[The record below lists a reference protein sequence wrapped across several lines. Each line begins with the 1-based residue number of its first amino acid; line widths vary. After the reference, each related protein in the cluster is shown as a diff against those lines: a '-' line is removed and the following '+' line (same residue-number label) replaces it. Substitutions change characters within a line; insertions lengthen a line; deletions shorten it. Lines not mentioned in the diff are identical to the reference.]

1 VFASTGVK
9 QAGVDPCRYVAALAG
24 DDIQTNPPATNE
36 AADDPARTF
45 SRQVDV
51 MPPAEVLAEL
61 DGEVDMQKL
70 EDVLMAEG
78 IDKFVAPQRALL
90 ALIAAKRAG

>member
-1 VFASTGVK
+1 ME
-9 QAGVDPCRYVAALAG
+9 ALAG

-36 AADDPARTF
+36 AADDPTRTF

-51 MPPAEVLAEL
+51 LPPAEVLAEL
-61 DGEVDMQKL
+61 DQAVDMQKL
-70 EDVLMAEG
+70 EDVLMVEG
-78 IDKFVAPQRALL
+78 IEKFVAPQRALL

>member
-9 QAGVDPCRYVAALAG
+9 QAGVDPCRYVEALAG

-36 AADDPARTF
+36 AADDPTRTF

-51 MPPAEVLAEL
+51 LPPAEVLAEL
-61 DGEVDMQKL
+61 DSEVDMQQL
-70 EDVLMAEG
+70 EDVLMDEG
-78 IDKFVAPQRALL
+78 IEKFVAPQRALL
-90 ALIAAKRAG
+90 ALIAAKQAG